1 MSTMTALLDP
11 TVTTALSNGVLAA
24 LLIGASHAVT
34 SRSDT
39 SLVQVSDRRSGG
51 MTDTAS
57 STSNP
62 GRNR

>member
-1 MSTMTALLDP
+1 
-11 TVTTALSNGVLAA
+11 
-24 LLIGASHAVT
+24 
-34 SRSDT
+34 
-39 SLVQVSDRRSGG
+39 LVQVSDRRSGG